1 MTTPQ
6 DPNDPYAP
14 RPEEPAGE
22 PTPPPYQP
30 PYGGEPQPPVAP
42 PYGQPP
48 AAPPYGQPPAAPT
61 YGQPPAA
68 PPYGQPQPSGYP
80 APHAEMQPAY
90 GAAPQY
96 PAAGGYSQPP
106 YGYGGPYPKNNLG
119 LWALILG
126 IASIVLSCGF
136 LTGIPAVIFGRQGQR
151 AADEGQANNR
161 SMSTAGL
168 VLGWVGIAL
177 SIIGIVLVVILVA
190 IGGWA
195 SFTDSFQT
203 S

>member
-14 RPEEPAGE
+14 RPDQPAGE
-22 PTPPPYQP
+22 SAPPPYQP
-30 PYGGEPQPPVAP
+30 PYQPPSGGEPQPPAAP

-48 AAPPYGQPPAAPT
+48 AAPPYGQP
-61 YGQPPAA
+61 
-68 PPYGQPQPSGYP
+68 SGYP
-80 APHAEMQPAY
+80 APQMQPAY

-96 PAAGGYSQPP
+96 PTGGEYGQPP
-106 YGYGGPYPKNNLG
+106 YGYGGMYPKNNLG
-119 LWALILG
+119 IWALILG

-136 LTGIPAVIFGRQGQR
+136 LSGIPAVILGRQGQR

-177 SIIGIVLVVILVA
+177 SVIGIIVVVLAVA
-190 IGGWA
+190 LGGWA
-195 SFTDSFQT
+195 SITDTWQT
-203 S
+203 N